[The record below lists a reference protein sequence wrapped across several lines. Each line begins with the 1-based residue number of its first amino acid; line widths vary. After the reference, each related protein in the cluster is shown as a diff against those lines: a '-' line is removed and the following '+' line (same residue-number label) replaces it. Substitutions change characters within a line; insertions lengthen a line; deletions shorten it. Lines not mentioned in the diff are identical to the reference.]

1 VNLNP
6 PHNPQNI
13 VTVCVIVAE
22 AWGKGGVSYL
32 SISMFRRTS
41 SDGHSADTARLDAV
55 PTLLLL
61 PAFPLSSLP
70 AVTGSVRDKM
80 TFRVPQ
86 SEVLVALPSI
96 WKVITQITGTVHS
109 SIEPQTS
116 KWASDKMTS
125 REP

>member
-1 VNLNP
+1 MDTVRIQLDSMRYLHCCSF
-6 PHNPQNI
+6 PH
-13 VTVCVIVAE
+13 
-22 AWGKGGVSYL
+22 
-32 SISMFRRTS
+32 
-41 SDGHSADTARLDAV
+41 
-55 PTLLLL
+55 
-61 PAFPLSSLP
+61 FPSPSLP